1 MRATGPSCRVV
12 AGECRGRRIAIPK
25 GLRLRP
31 TSDRVKES
39 LFSMLT
45 PYIPGARFLDLCAGV
60 GSIGIEALSR
70 GAVHAVFVE
79 VSVPCARAIAANLHA
94 LGLERRAEIR
104 VADAVREIRA
114 RSAEEPFDIVFADP
128 PYASDL
134 PSRILREVATHSG
147 VLCEGGL
154 VALEHGGRRSF
165 RSPGAGARLS
175 VTEDQPDELLNT
187 LELVTERRYGDKM
200 ITILRR
206 PS

>member
-1 MRATGPSCRVV
+1 MRAAGPSCRVV
-12 AGECRGRRIAIPK
+12 GGEYRGRRITIPK

-45 PYIPGARFLDLCAGV
+45 PYVAGARFLDLCAGI
-60 GSIGIEALSR
+60 GTIGIEALSR

-79 VSVPCARAIAANLHA
+79 VSVPCARAIATNLHA
-94 LGLERRAEIR
+94 LGLEQRAEIR
-104 VADAVREIRA
+104 VADAIREIRL
-114 RSAEEPFDIVFADP
+114 RSEGEPFDIIFADP

-134 PSRILREVATHSG
+134 PPRIVREVATHSN
-147 VLCEGGL
+147 VLGEEGL
-154 VALEHGGRRSF
+154 VALEHDGRWATGPGGWKC
-165 RSPGAGARLS
+165 G
-175 VTEDQPDELLNT
+175 TEDQAAALLNT